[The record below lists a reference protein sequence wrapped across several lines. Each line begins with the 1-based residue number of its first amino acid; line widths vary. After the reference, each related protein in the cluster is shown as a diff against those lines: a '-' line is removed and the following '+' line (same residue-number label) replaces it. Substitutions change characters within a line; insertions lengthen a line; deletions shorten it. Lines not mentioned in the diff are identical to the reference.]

1 MFFEVEKVPNL
12 DPFSLGFFVSVI
24 LVSDDNLCVFF
35 GENSPIMMYNILY
48 FLFLLFGFRE
58 NC

>member
-12 DPFSLGFFVSVI
+12 DPFSFDFFVSVI

-35 GENSPIMMYNILY
+35 GENSPIMIYNILY
-48 FLFLLFGFRE
+48 FLFLLFGFR
-58 NC
+58 